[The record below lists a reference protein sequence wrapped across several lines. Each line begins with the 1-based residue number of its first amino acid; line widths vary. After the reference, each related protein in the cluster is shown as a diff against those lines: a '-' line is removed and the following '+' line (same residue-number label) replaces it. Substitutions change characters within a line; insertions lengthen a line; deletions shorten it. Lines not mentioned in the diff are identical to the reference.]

1 MTASSSAAAKE
12 KGEEEG
18 VQANNSSTRNALD
31 SLVSMGQEKGFEVE
45 QNKDYGAGL
54 IDVVWN
60 INIQTA
66 LPVIKC
72 GFVVLRSERGEEEGR
87 GDKDWQDNQFSI
99 RKIEEAAMRG
109 IRNGMDRVY
118 LIADNEEMAKSVS
131 GKIEW
136 LASFGS
142 LIRLDTI
149 SLGIAPNQQSS
160 SAVLIPSQQRVPKG
174 EKIRKQTIRKR
185 EAKINK
191 YSNPKQRS
199 VRRKKANKSKILER
213 PYLTNI
219 VDLKVK
225 GREKRVEDKNC

>member
-1 MTASSSAAAKE
+1 MTASAAKE
-12 KGEEEG
+12 KGE
-18 VQANNSSTRNALD
+18 VQANSSTSNALD
-31 SLVSMGQEKGFEVE
+31 TLASMGQEKSFEVE
-45 QNKDYGAGL
+45 LNKDYGAGP

-60 INIQTA
+60 ITIYPA
-66 LPVIKC
+66 LPAIKC
-72 GFVVLRSERGEEEGR
+72 GFIVLRSEEGD

-109 IRNGMDRVY
+109 IRSGMDRVY
-118 LIADNEEMAKSVS
+118 LIADNEEMAKSIS

-142 LIRLDTI
+142 LIRLDAI

-160 SAVLIPSQQRVPKG
+160 AVLKPSQQRVPKG

-191 YSNPKQRS
+191 YSKPKGDK
-199 VRRKKANKSKILER
+199 RKKESKQVKNVRETLLDKHSRPKSQR
-213 PYLTNI
+213 
-219 VDLKVK
+219 
-225 GREKRVEDKNC
+225 KRKESRR